1 MVLSITRF
9 KLLLQIFGLLI
20 LLCGAAFAQERN
32 MGNIHS
38 RNRRLEH
45 SRARRYAESIWCQRA
60 LDKKGSYS
68 YSDETGF
75 FAVVYENSPGWA
87 VTIYKPFIGSH
98 YKKIRKKFVKD
109 SRGKLLK
116 DEKFKN
122 GDESGREFFVQ
133 IPDGKV
139 LDNEGQWKS
148 RYKIARFR
156 VFFNGNRCYILMAV
170 LPENEVY
177 TSPINNYFTSF
188 TANK

>member
-9 KLLLQIFGLLI
+9 KLLLQIFGLLV
-20 LLCGAAFAQERN
+20 LFCSAAFAQERKW
-32 MGNIHS
+32 
-38 RNRRLEH
+38 ETFTPET
-45 SRARRYAESIWCQRA
+45 ADWSILAPGVMQRA
-60 LDKKGSYS
+60 SDASESLDKKGSYS
-68 YSDETGF
+68 YGDETGF

-98 YKKIRKKFVKD
+98 YKKIRKKFVND

-139 LDNEGQWKS
+139 LDIEGQWKS

-177 TSPINNYFTSF
+177 TSPINKYFTSF